1 MNVIILS
8 LRGTVA
14 AGFSLRTLKGAATA
28 CVVGTSLLVQ
38 MTKQSHNIIIFLLTI
53 FLLPSVVSWH
63 NAPQAAEQQPL
74 VIEPFIYEGAKYRD
88 PFLSPFDSGAV
99 KSQSKF
105 LLGGL
110 HLKGILR
117 TSKGLDYAII
127 VSETG
132 NRYILVGQRL
142 YDDYD
147 KVVPNV
153 QGYVRENTVI
163 LKSGNQI
170 KELLTE
176 EKR

>member
-1 MNVIILS
+1 LS
-8 LRGTVA
+8 LRGPRA
-14 AGFSLRTLKGAATA
+14 KRGG
-28 CVVGTSLLVQ
+28 
-38 MTKQSHNIIIFLLTI
+38 TKQSRNIIIFLLTV

-74 VIEPFIYEGAKYRD
+74 IIKPFIYEGAKYRD
-88 PFLSPFDSGAV
+88 PFLSPFDSGGV
-99 KSQSKF
+99 KSRGKF
-105 LLGGL
+105 MLSGL

-132 NRYILVGQRL
+132 NRYILVGRRL

-147 KVVPNV
+147 KVIPRV
-153 QGYVRENTVI
+153 QGYVRGDTVI

-170 KELLTE
+170 KELFTE
-176 EKR
+176 EKNR